1 MIDLLPTQTS
11 VIQSG
16 MWYVQG
22 PPGESGL
29 TGWPGA
35 TGVPGNTGDKGEPV
49 ITAFILFHFCHCC
62 KSSHTQSFFSAE
74 ILYILF

>member
-1 MIDLLPTQTS
+1 
-11 VIQSG
+11 V
-16 MWYVQG
+16 WYVQG

-49 ITAFILFHFCHCC
+49 ITAFYFTFATAIRVYIL
-62 KSSHTQSFFSAE
+62 SRFFSRN
-74 ILYILF
+74 IVYIVLAI